1 MFATAH
7 TDTWMY
13 PILPL
18 ARRRLIVDHA
28 APAVLENS
36 MNKLFRRIR
45 VSVSVSALITL
56 GVGLALTALLFA
68 SLRRVESTL
77 YRAQFQQD
85 AQARAGAIGNG
96 LSDAVEQLLVL
107 NQLFSTLGTVSR
119 EQFHEFTQPLLQ
131 RYPELFALSYQRSL
145 RQDERAAYEA
155 RLRPR
160 LPGFTLTEFIDGQR
174 RPAGLR
180 ERYNVVEFIEPAAG
194 NEAAVGLDTD
204 ASPEHAAARERS
216 RASGTPAATGLLSLV
231 QYRGYHAGFL
241 VLAPVYLRGA
251 PLDTARQRQRAV
263 IGETAAVFR
272 VDHLVD
278 TLLGASHLLDKDGI
292 SVGLFAAALPD
303 ERFLAFR
310 HGGPARADLP
320 LPLLPRWLVE
330 DRADPYVSNFKLAGT
345 PWTVQVAQAPT
356 SFSTLHHG
364 SLFAL
369 LGGILLSVLAAAYVY
384 ALVSRR
390 SVIERVT
397 DERTAALRFAN
408 LRLSEDLALRQRS
421 EKALRLR
428 EQVIDISANA
438 IVICSAVG
446 PAHAIDYVNPAF
458 EEITGFSAA
467 DVVGQP
473 LASLQGASDDQQN
486 LDAIRAALREQREGH
501 ALLRNYRKDGTG
513 YWNELYIAPV
523 RDDAGAIS
531 HFVVA
536 QYDISAVMR
545 YEAEL
550 EFQARHDAL
559 TGLANRNLLH
569 ERLAAAIA
577 SAGADGSAVWVAFVD
592 LDRFKFVN
600 DTLGHEAGDS
610 LLKALAGR
618 LKRAVRACDTV
629 ARMGGDEFV
638 LVMPRPDGEA
648 EDTLRGGG
656 GAGGGMAVLQAVMAA
671 VAEPLLIQSHEFFLT
686 CSVGVA
692 AYPLDG
698 DNVDALAKHADIA
711 MYRAKEQGRNNV
723 QFYTPSMNARTLE
736 RLRLEAD
743 LRHALAR
750 GELLLHYQPQVELA
764 SGRVIGM
771 EALLRWQHPQLGMI
785 APARF
790 VDLAEEMGLI
800 IPIGAWV
807 LRTACEQT
815 RRWQHSGH
823 AGLRVAVN
831 LSARQ
836 FTQRA
841 LAEMVASVLHET
853 GLAPADLEL
862 ELTESMVMH
871 DVENA
876 ITILRTLKELGVQIA
891 IDDFG
896 TGYSSLSYLRRFP
909 INVLKIDQSFV
920 AELTLSADDA
930 AIVAAIISLAHS
942 LRLKVTAEGVE
953 TARQQAFLRAHG
965 CDQMQGY
972 LISRPLDADAFS
984 VFLESQHRLA

>member
-1 MFATAH
+1 M
-7 TDTWMY
+7 D
-13 PILPL
+13 
-18 ARRRLIVDHA
+18 
-28 APAVLENS
+28 
-36 MNKLFRRIR
+36 KLFRRIR

-85 AQARAGAIGNG
+85 AQVRAGAISTG
-96 LSDAVEQLLVL
+96 LGDAVEQLLVL
-107 NQLFSTLGTVSR
+107 NQLFSTLGTVTR
-119 EQFHEFTQPLLQ
+119 EQFHEFTRPLLQ
-131 RYPELFALSYQRSL
+131 RYPELFALSFQRTL
-145 RQDERAAYEA
+145 RHDERAAYEA
-155 RLRPR
+155 RMRQR
-160 LPGFTLTEFIDGQR
+160 LPGFTLTEFIDGER

-180 ERYNVVEFIEPAAG
+180 DRYNVVEFIEPAAG

-204 ASPEHAAARERS
+204 ASPEHSAARERS
-216 RASGTPAATGLLSLV
+216 RESGTAAATGLLSLV

-241 VLAPVYLRGA
+241 VLAPVYMRGA
-251 PLDTARQRQRAV
+251 PLDSPKQRQRAV

-272 VDHLVD
+272 VDRLVAA
-278 TLLGASHLLDKDGI
+278 LLGAGHLLDKPEIGV
-292 SVGLFAAALPD
+292 SLYAAALPD
-303 ERFLAFR
+303 EHNLAFR
-310 HGGPARADLP
+310 NGSPARAPAP
-320 LPLLPRWLVE
+320 LPLLPRWLLE
-330 DRADPYVSNFKLAGT
+330 DRADPYVGNFNLAGT

-356 SFSTLHHG
+356 PFTTLHHG
-364 SLFAL
+364 SLVAL

-384 ALVSRR
+384 TLVSRR
-390 SVIERVT
+390 FMIERVT

-421 EKALRLR
+421 EKTLRLR
-428 EQVIDISANA
+428 EKVIDISANA

-446 PAHAIDYVNPAF
+446 PAHAIEYVNPAF

-523 RDDAGAIS
+523 RDDAGNIS

-577 SAGADGSAVWVAFVD
+577 AAGADGSAVWVAYVD

-600 DTLGHEAGDS
+600 DTLGHEAGDC

-618 LKRAVRACDTV
+618 LKRAVRDCDTV

-638 LVMPRPDGEA
+638 LVMPQPDGECNDA
-648 EDTLRGGG
+648 QRGG

-671 VAEPLLIQSHEFFLT
+671 VAEPLLIQAHEFFLT
-686 CSVGVA
+686 CSIGVA

-698 DNVDALAKHADIA
+698 DNADALAKHADIA

-723 QFYTPSMNARTLE
+723 QFYTPAMNARTLE
-736 RLRLEAD
+736 RLRLEGD

-764 SGRVIGM
+764 TGRVIGM

-790 VDLAEEMGLI
+790 IDLAEEMGLI

-815 RRWQHSGH
+815 RRWQHAGY

-953 TARQQAFLRAHG
+953 TERQQAFLRAHG

-972 LISRPLDADAFS
+972 LISRPLDAEAFS
-984 VFLESQHRLA
+984 AFLESQHRLA